1 MQNFVRK
8 VAEMVS
14 AVTAKNEVKFIS
26 KNSFQTLI
34 INSVANGLLL
44 RRNSWKGRFFVG
56 E

>member
-1 MQNFVRK
+1 MLG
-8 VAEMVS
+8 
-14 AVTAKNEVKFIS
+14 AVLVKNEVRFIS

-44 RRNSWKGRFFVG
+44 RRNSWKGSFFVG